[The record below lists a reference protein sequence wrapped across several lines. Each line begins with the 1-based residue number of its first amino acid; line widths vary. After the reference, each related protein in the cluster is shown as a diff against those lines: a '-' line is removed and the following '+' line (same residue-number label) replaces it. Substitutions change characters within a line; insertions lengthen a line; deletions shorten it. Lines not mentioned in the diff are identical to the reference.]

1 MCDVRGEDVGTD
13 LERHVERIYR
23 EQGAR
28 LWCSLV
34 LSTGSPE
41 VADEAVAEAFAQAI
55 ARGDALSDP
64 AAWIWRAAFR
74 IAAGEM
80 KARSPAGSVPVDL
93 GSVEE
98 PEPLIDLVRALGE
111 LTPHQRTAV
120 VLADY
125 AGYPHRE
132 IAQILGSSVSAVG
145 VHVYRARRRLRAL
158 LEAGD
163 A

>member
-1 MCDVRGEDVGTD
+1 VCDVRDEDVGTE
-13 LERHVERIYR
+13 LQRHVERIYR

-28 LWCSLV
+28 LWRSLV
-34 LSTGSPE
+34 LSTGSPD

-55 ARGDALSDP
+55 ARGDALFDP

-80 KARSPAGSVPVDL
+80 KARSSPGSVAVDL
-93 GSVEE
+93 GSVEA

>member
-1 MCDVRGEDVGTD
+1 MDVRDTGVGTD
-13 LERHVERIYR
+13 IERDLEQLYR
-23 EQGAR
+23 EHGAR
-28 LWCSLV
+28 LWRSLV
-34 LSTGSPE
+34 LSTGSRE
-41 VADEAVAEAFAQAI
+41 VADDAVAEAFAQAI
-55 ARGDALSDP
+55 ARGDAFVDP

-80 KARSPAGSVPVDL
+80 KARSPAGSVQADL

-132 IAQILGSSVSAVG
+132 IAQILGSSASAVG

-158 LEAGD
+158 LEGD
-163 A
+163 DA

>member
-1 MCDVRGEDVGTD
+1 MRGERVGTE
-13 LERHVERIYR
+13 LERHVEQIYR

-28 LWCSLV
+28 LWRSIA
-34 LSTGSPE
+34 LSTGSRD
-41 VADEAVAEAFAQAI
+41 VADDAVAEAFAQAI
-55 ARGDALSDP
+55 ARGDALLDP
-64 AAWIWRAAFR
+64 AAWIWRTAFR

-80 KARSPAGSVPVDL
+80 KTRSMAGSLPDDL
-93 GSVEE
+93 GSVEV
-98 PEPLIDLVRALGE
+98 PESLVDLVRALAE

-132 IAQILGSSVSAVG
+132 IARILGSSVSAVG
-145 VHVYRARRRLRAL
+145 VHVYRARRRLRSL

>member
-1 MCDVRGEDVGTD
+1 MCDVQGEEVGID
-13 LERHVERIYR
+13 LERDLERLYR

-28 LWCSLV
+28 LWRSIV
-34 LSTGSPE
+34 LWTGSHD
-41 VADEAVAEAFAQAI
+41 VADDAVGEAFAQAI
-55 ARGDALSDP
+55 ARGDAIHDQ

-74 IAAGEM
+74 IAAGEL
-80 KARSPAGSVPVDL
+80 KERSMAGWTTIQAS
-93 GSVEE
+93 EE
-98 PEPLIDLVRALGE
+98 APEPVIDLVRALAE
-111 LTPHQRTAV
+111 LTPHQRAAV

-132 IAQILGSSVSAVG
+132 IARILGSSVSAAG
-145 VHVYRARRRLRAL
+145 VHVHRARRRLRRL

>member
-1 MCDVRGEDVGTD
+1 MCDVQGERVGVDVEQD
-13 LERHVERIYR
+13 LERLYR

-28 LWCSLV
+28 LWRSIT
-34 LSTGSPE
+34 LSTGSRD
-41 VADEAVAEAFAQAI
+41 VADDAVAEAFAQAI
-55 ARGDALSDP
+55 ARGDAIHDP

-74 IAAGEM
+74 IAAGEL
-80 KARSPAGSVPVDL
+80 KERSMAGLTTIQDSEDA
-93 GSVEE
+93 
-98 PEPLIDLVRALGE
+98 PEPVVDLVRALAT

-132 IAQILGSSVSAVG
+132 IARILGSSVSAVG
-145 VHVYRARRRLRAL
+145 VHVHRARRRLRRL